1 MPPVLS
7 TDRKADERRQRSHL
21 EQIDLLASGYNR
33 ELQGRVRRLHEETA
47 RALRGTRRDADEDP
61 PLSAAERAQLLLIIG
76 RIAKAW
82 KGDNAP
88 DERELARLF
97 ARSDSVATTD
107 TRRAI
112 AATVRG
118 RGVEQ
123 LFMDMPTA
131 DAKAMR
137 GAFIDANVDLITSI
151 DRRYLADVALRVD
164 AAYRDGR
171 PWRWIA
177 SELEDRYDVSKSRA
191 QLIARDQLGKLTG
204 QLTQVRNLELGIDS
218 YQWMTSADERV
229 RRSHERLEGRIFR
242 WDEAPPFGHPG
253 QDFRCRC
260 TSRAVLDAAHAQQLQ
275 ELAETRMR
283 RQSLQRSPIVLGEIA
298 AAKDR
303 RLSPARIAEF
313 RGEFRRAA

>member
-1 MPPVLS
+1 MLVLS
-7 TDRKADERRQRSHL
+7 TDRKEDARRQRAHW
-21 EQIDLLASGYNR
+21 EQVDLLANSYDR
-33 ELQGRVRRLHEETA
+33 DLQARVRRLHEETA

-61 PLSAAERAQLLLIIG
+61 PLSAAERVQLLLIIG

-123 LFMDMPTA
+123 LVMDMPTA

-137 GAFIDANVDLITSI
+137 SAFIDANVDLITSI

-171 PWRWIA
+171 PWRWI
-177 SELEDRYDVSKSRA
+177 SGELEDRYDVSKSRA

-204 QLTQVRNLELGIDS
+204 QLVQVRNLELGIDS
-218 YQWMTSADERV
+218 YQWMTSDDERV

-275 ELAETRMR
+275 AMAETRMR
-283 RQSLQRSPIVLGEIA
+283 GQGLHRSPIVLSEIT
-298 AAKDR
+298 AAKSR
-303 RLSPARIAEF
+303 RLTPARIAEF